1 MHGCNNRLKLRIFSE
16 TNPMRKFILILLLMA
31 PVLLHAQLTV
41 AVKAGLNL
49 AHISNTSDLRTSNYT
64 GYMIGGYI
72 SPKQK
77 KVLGFRSE
85 IMLSR
90 QGYDYSSGTHTGK
103 VNLDYLL
110 LPQLIVLK
118 FTKKFQVH
126 AGGQAAF
133 LLNAGVDSTGGGGS
147 NGSLFDYIKR
157 FDYGVVGGLEVSP
170 LSGFFLGSRINIS
183 LHNLKKTQPGAGSDP
198 GFIPKDLIRNNV
210 LQLYLGWRF

>member
-1 MHGCNNRLKLRIFSE
+1 
-16 TNPMRKFILILLLMA
+16 MRKLILIVFLVA
-31 PVLLHAQLTV
+31 PALLHAQLTV

-49 AHISNTSDLRTSNYT
+49 ANISNTSDLSTSNYT

-77 KVLGFRSE
+77 KIVGFRSE

-90 QGYDYSSGTHTGK
+90 QGYDYSTGTQTGN

-110 LPQLIVLK
+110 LPQLIVLR
-118 FTKKFQVH
+118 FTKKFQVN

-133 LLNAGVDSTGGGGS
+133 LLNAGVDSTGGSGN
-147 NGSLFDYIKR
+147 NGSLFNYIKR

-170 LSGFFLGSRINIS
+170 LSGFFLGSRVNIS
-183 LHNLKKTQPGAGSDP
+183 LRNLKKDNSGGGSNP

>member
-1 MHGCNNRLKLRIFSE
+1 
-16 TNPMRKFILILLLMA
+16 MRKLLLIFFLIA
-31 PVLLHAQLTV
+31 PALLKAQLTV

-49 AHISNTSDLRTSNYT
+49 ANISNTSGISTSNYT

-77 KVLGFRSE
+77 KIVGFRSE

-90 QGYDYSSGTHTGK
+90 QGYDYSTGTQTGK

-118 FTKKFQVH
+118 FTKKFQVQV
-126 AGGQAAF
+126 GGQAAF
-133 LLNAGVDSTGGGGS
+133 LLNAGVDSTGGSGN
-147 NGSLFDYIKR
+147 NGSLFDYFKR

-170 LSGFFLGSRINIS
+170 LSGFFIGSRINIS
-183 LHNLKKTQPGAGSDP
+183 LRNLKKNASGGRSNP

>member
-1 MHGCNNRLKLRIFSE
+1 MIKIFCLLLSMQRIV
-16 TNPMRKFILILLLMA
+16 TLILLL
-31 PVLLHAQLTV
+31 PVCCSAQLGIGI
-41 AVKAGLNL
+41 KAGLNF
-49 AHISNTSDLRTSNYT
+49 AHISSTSDLRTSNYT

-77 KVLGFRSE
+77 KILGFRSE

-90 QGYDYSSGTHTGK
+90 QGYDYSTGSHTGN

-110 LPQLIVLK
+110 LPQLIVLR

-133 LLNAGVDSTGGGGS
+133 LLNAGVDSTGGNGN

-170 LSGFFLGSRINIS
+170 LSGFFIGSRINIS
-183 LHNLKKTQPGAGSDP
+183 LRNLKKNNSGGGSNP
-198 GFIPKDLIRNNV
+198 GFVPKDLIRNNV

>member
-1 MHGCNNRLKLRIFSE
+1 
-16 TNPMRKFILILLLMA
+16 MRKIILILLLA
-31 PVLLHAQLTV
+31 EPALLQAQLTV

-49 AHISNTSDLRTSNYT
+49 ANISNTSDLQTSNLT

-72 SPKQK
+72 SPRQK
-77 KVLGFRSE
+77 KVVGFRSE

-90 QGYDYSSGTHTGK
+90 QGYDYSTGTHTGS

-110 LPQLIVLK
+110 LPQLLVLK

-133 LLNAGVDSTGGGGS
+133 LLNAEADSSGSSS

-170 LSGFFLGSRINIS
+170 VSGFFVGSRVNIS
-183 LHNLKKTQPGAGSDP
+183 LRNLKKEFSGSGNGP
-198 GFIPKDLIRNNV
+198 GFIPKNLVRNNV
-210 LQLYLGWRF
+210 LQIYLGWRF